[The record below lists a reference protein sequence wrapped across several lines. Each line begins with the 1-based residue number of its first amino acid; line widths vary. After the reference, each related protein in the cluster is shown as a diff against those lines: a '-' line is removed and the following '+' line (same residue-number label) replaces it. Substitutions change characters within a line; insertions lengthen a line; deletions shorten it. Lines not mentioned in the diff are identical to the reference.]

1 MTSRLSTR
9 LLALPREDHAKAVSA
24 NSRSSL
30 RLPLLVSLLIGLPWF
45 AVASASNPVAADFP
59 AIELNIFSADG
70 KRIIGHGRYTISP
83 TDDTELLRGES
94 NYLDGEHDLELE
106 TLKFAD
112 GSQAP
117 TLLNYEHSFFSPD
130 QTLQR
135 VSGLD
140 ARNGTA
146 SCKTYVNGQLQDRQA
161 NLDVPADTYAGATQ
175 MMFVVIRL
183 RQGADD
189 IEFHS
194 FNCMPGPKIVPAQA
208 LVRARRVK
216 WGMHSG
222 QLVQLEIQPNFGWL
236 DFLLAPFMPKMW
248 AWVDPDDNWNYV
260 GGLYDRF
267 YKGPRILAVRASPPA
282 DQR

>member
-1 MTSRLSTR
+1 MASPS
-9 LLALPREDHAKAVSA
+9 
-24 NSRSSL
+24 NQ
-30 RLPLLVSLLIGLPWF
+30 
-45 AVASASNPVAADFP
+45 VASDFP
-59 AIELNIFSADG
+59 ATDLNIFSADG
-70 KRIIGHGRYTISP
+70 KRIIGHGRYTISRS
-83 TDDTELLRGES
+83 DDTELLRGES
-94 NYLDGEHDLELE
+94 DYLDGEHDLELE
-106 TLKFAD
+106 SLKFGTGA
-112 GSQAP
+112 QAP

-135 VSGLD
+135 VSSLD
-140 ARNGTA
+140 ARKGTA

-161 NLDVPADTYAGATQ
+161 NLDVPGDTYAGATQ

-183 RQGADD
+183 RQGADN

-194 FNCMPGPKIVPAQA
+194 FNCMPGPRIIAAQA
-208 LVRARRVK
+208 LVQASRVK

-222 QLVQLEIQPNFGWL
+222 QLVQLVIQPNFGWL
-236 DFLLAPFMPKMW
+236 DFLLAPFTSKMR
-248 AWVDPDDNWNYV
+248 AWVDPDDSWNYV